1 MNSVFSPKDFRNSV
15 SDLRQ
20 VRRILNRTTLRP
32 KSLRTLKNP
41 SSNRFHS
48 FQMSH
53 RYILP
58 LLAAAALFGA
68 GCNRQKPMTVTTEKA
83 QRRNLTEVVTGSGK
97 LQPVV
102 QVKISSEVAGEI
114 IDLPVKEGQH
124 VHKGDLLVRVRPD
137 LYAAALRSQEA
148 SLKSSQADLLTAEA
162 NARKAEAELK
172 RNEDLFSRQL
182 ISGSLFDEIRTGA
195 EVARANAIASTQR
208 IEMARAS
215 LKRSQEDLAKTIIFS
230 PIDGTVSKLNSEL
243 GERVSGTG
251 MMAGTDIMTVADLT
265 KMEAR
270 VEVGEMDVV
279 LIQPGFKARLDVD
292 SFKDRKFD
300 GQVTQVARS
309 AKTTAGGSQQESTK
323 FEVRIRMADT
333 GLFLPGMSVTADI
346 ETRYRTNVITVPIQA
361 VTTRM
366 PGSTSTEPDP
376 KKTGSTSEEDK
387 GQIEFLAGKKTRNV
401 IKPIEVVFVQET
413 DKAKMLPVK
422 RGISDDS
429 HYEILEGVTEGQ
441 EIITGNFKAV
451 SKELNDGSLVQLE
464 EAKKAKDSKP

>member
-1 MNSVFSPKDFRNSV
+1 MP
-15 SDLRQ
+15 
-20 VRRILNRTTLRP
+20 
-32 KSLRTLKNP
+32 
-41 SSNRFHS
+41 
-48 FQMSH
+48 H
-53 RYILP
+53 RHLLP

-68 GCNRQKPMTVTTEKA
+68 GCNRQKPVTVTTEKA

-97 LQPVV
+97 LQPVM

-114 IDLPVKEGQH
+114 IDLPVKEGQQ
-124 VHKGDLLVRVRPD
+124 VRKGDLLVRVRPD

-148 SLKSSQADLLTAEA
+148 SLKSAQADMMTAEA

-182 ISGSLFDEIRTGA
+182 ISGSLFDEVRTGA
-195 EVARANAIASTQR
+195 EVARANAISSTQR

-215 LKRSQEDLAKTIIFS
+215 LKRSQEDLAKTTIFS
-230 PIDGTVSKLNSEL
+230 PIDGTISKLNSEL

-265 KMEAR
+265 EMEAR
-270 VEVGEMDVV
+270 IEVGEMDVV

-300 GQVTQVARS
+300 GKVTQVARS
-309 AKTTAGGSQQESTK
+309 AKTAAVGTQQESTK
-323 FEVRIRMADT
+323 FEVRIRMADK

-346 ETRYRTNVITVPIQA
+346 ETRYRTNVVTVPIQA
-361 VTTRM
+361 VTTRL
-366 PGSTSTEPDP
+366 PGSSASDPTP
-376 KKTGSTSEEDK
+376 KKAESNPEEDK
-387 GQIEFLAGKKTRNV
+387 AQIEFLAGKKTKDTV
-401 IKPIEVVFVQET
+401 KPVEVVFIKEG

-441 EIITGNFKAV
+441 EVITGNFKAI
-451 SKELNDGSLVQLE
+451 SKELNDGSMVQLE
-464 EAKKAKDSKP
+464 EAKKAKESKP

>member
-1 MNSVFSPKDFRNSV
+1 
-15 SDLRQ
+15 
-20 VRRILNRTTLRP
+20 
-32 KSLRTLKNP
+32 
-41 SSNRFHS
+41 
-48 FQMSH
+48 MSH
-53 RYILP
+53 RHILP

-83 QRRNLTEVVTGSGK
+83 QRRNLTEVMTGSGK
-97 LQPVV
+97 LQPVM

-114 IDLPVKEGQH
+114 IDLPVKEGQQ

-182 ISGSLFDEIRTGA
+182 ISGSLIDEIRTGA

-333 GLFLPGMSVTADI
+333 GLFLPGMSVTAEI

-401 IKPIEVVFVQET
+401 VKPIEVVFVQET

-464 EAKKAKDSKP
+464 EAKKAKDSKH

>member
-1 MNSVFSPKDFRNSV
+1 MP
-15 SDLRQ
+15 
-20 VRRILNRTTLRP
+20 
-32 KSLRTLKNP
+32 
-41 SSNRFHS
+41 
-48 FQMSH
+48 H
-53 RYILP
+53 RHLLP

-68 GCNRQKPMTVTTEKA
+68 GCNRQKPVTVTTEKA

-97 LQPVV
+97 LQPVM

-114 IDLPVKEGQH
+114 IDLPVKEGQQ
-124 VHKGDLLVRVRPD
+124 VRKGDLLVRVRPD

-148 SLKSSQADLLTAEA
+148 SLKSAQADMMTAEA

-195 EVARANAIASTQR
+195 EVARANAISSTQR

-215 LKRSQEDLAKTIIFS
+215 LKRSQEDLAKTTIFS
-230 PIDGTVSKLNSEL
+230 PIDGTISKLNSEL

-265 KMEAR
+265 EMEAR
-270 VEVGEMDVV
+270 IEVGEMDVV

-300 GQVTQVARS
+300 GKVTQVARS
-309 AKTTAGGSQQESTK
+309 AKTAAVGTQQESTK
-323 FEVRIRMADT
+323 FEVRIRMADK

-346 ETRYRTNVITVPIQA
+346 ETRYRTNVVTVPIQA
-361 VTTRM
+361 VTTRL
-366 PGSTSTEPDP
+366 PGSSASDPTP
-376 KKTGSTSEEDK
+376 KKAESNSEEDK
-387 GQIEFLAGKKTRNV
+387 GQIEFLAGKKTKDTV
-401 IKPIEVVFVQET
+401 KPVEVVFIKEG

-441 EIITGNFKAV
+441 EVITGNFKAI
-451 SKELNDGSLVQLE
+451 SKELNDGSMVQFE

>member
-1 MNSVFSPKDFRNSV
+1 
-15 SDLRQ
+15 
-20 VRRILNRTTLRP
+20 
-32 KSLRTLKNP
+32 
-41 SSNRFHS
+41 
-48 FQMSH
+48 MSH
-53 RYILP
+53 RHILP

-83 QRRNLTEVVTGSGK
+83 QRRNLTEVMTGSGK
-97 LQPVV
+97 LQPVM

-114 IDLPVKEGQH
+114 IDLPVKEGQQ

-182 ISGSLFDEIRTGA
+182 ISGSLIDEIRTGA

-401 IKPIEVVFVQET
+401 VKPIEVVFVQET

-464 EAKKAKDSKP
+464 EAKKAKDSKH

>member
-1 MNSVFSPKDFRNSV
+1 MS
-15 SDLRQ
+15 
-20 VRRILNRTTLRP
+20 TTLTH
-32 KSLRTLKNP
+32 LAV
-41 SSNRFHS
+41 
-48 FQMSH
+48 
-53 RYILP
+53 P
-58 LLAAAALFGA
+58 LAVASALMAAALMGT
-68 GCNRQKPMTVTTEKA
+68 GCNRQKPTTVITEKA

-114 IDLPVKEGQH
+114 IDLPVKEGQK
-124 VHKGDLLVRVRPD
+124 VRKGDLLVRVKPD

-148 SLKSSQADLLTAEA
+148 SLKSAQADLLTAEA

-182 ISGSLFDEIRTGA
+182 ISGSLFDEVRTGA

-208 IEMARAS
+208 VEMARAS
-215 LKRSQEDLAKTIIFS
+215 LKRSQEDLAKTTIFS
-230 PIDGTVSKLNSEL
+230 PIDGTISKLNSEL

-265 KMEAR
+265 EMEAR
-270 VEVGEMDVV
+270 IEVGEIDVV
-279 LIQPGFKARLDVD
+279 LIQPQFKARLDVD

-309 AKTTAGGSQQESTK
+309 AKTAAVGTQQESTK
-323 FEVRIRMADT
+323 FEVRIRMADK

-346 ETRYRTNVITVPIQA
+346 ETRYRTNVVTVPIQS
-361 VTTRM
+361 VTTRL
-366 PGSTSTEPDP
+366 PGSSASEPVP
-376 KKTGSTSEEDK
+376 KKTQSNSEEDK
-387 GQIEFLAGKKTRNV
+387 GQIEFLAGKKTKDTV
-401 IKPIEVVFVQET
+401 KPVEVVFIKEG

-429 HYEILEGVTEGQ
+429 HYEILEGVSEGQ

-451 SKELNDGSLVQLE
+451 SKDLNDGTLIQLE
-464 EAKKAKDSKP
+464 EPKKDKATKP

>member
-1 MNSVFSPKDFRNSV
+1 
-15 SDLRQ
+15 
-20 VRRILNRTTLRP
+20 
-32 KSLRTLKNP
+32 
-41 SSNRFHS
+41 
-48 FQMSH
+48 MSH
-53 RYILP
+53 RHILP

-68 GCNRQKPMTVTTEKA
+68 GCNRQKPVTVTTEKA
-83 QRRNLTEVVTGSGK
+83 QRRNLTEVMTGSGK
-97 LQPVV
+97 LQPVM

-114 IDLPVKEGQH
+114 IDLPVKEGQQ

-182 ISGSLFDEIRTGA
+182 ISGSLIDEIRTGA

-309 AKTTAGGSQQESTK
+309 AKTTASGSQQESTK

-376 KKTGSTSEEDK
+376 KKTGSPSEEDK
-387 GQIEFLAGKKTRNV
+387 GQIEFLAGKKARNV
-401 IKPIEVVFVQET
+401 IKPIEVVFIQEI

-441 EIITGNFKAV
+441 DIITGNFKAV

-464 EAKKAKDSKP
+464 EAKKAKDSKH

>member
-1 MNSVFSPKDFRNSV
+1 
-15 SDLRQ
+15 
-20 VRRILNRTTLRP
+20 
-32 KSLRTLKNP
+32 
-41 SSNRFHS
+41 
-48 FQMSH
+48 MSH
-53 RYILP
+53 RHILP

-68 GCNRQKPMTVTTEKA
+68 GCNRQKPMTVTTEKV

-97 LQPVV
+97 LQPVM

-114 IDLPVKEGQH
+114 IDLPVKEGQQ

-195 EVARANAIASTQR
+195 EVARASAIASTQR

-387 GQIEFLAGKKTRNV
+387 GQIEFLAGKKARNV
-401 IKPIEVVFVQET
+401 IKPIEVVFIQEI

-441 EIITGNFKAV
+441 EIITGNFKAI

>member
-1 MNSVFSPKDFRNSV
+1 
-15 SDLRQ
+15 
-20 VRRILNRTTLRP
+20 
-32 KSLRTLKNP
+32 
-41 SSNRFHS
+41 
-48 FQMSH
+48 MSH
-53 RYILP
+53 RHILP

-83 QRRNLTEVVTGSGK
+83 QRRNLTEVMTGSGK
-97 LQPVV
+97 LQPVM

-114 IDLPVKEGQH
+114 IDLPVKEGQQ

-182 ISGSLFDEIRTGA
+182 ISGSLIDEIRTGA

-309 AKTTAGGSQQESTK
+309 AKTTASGSQQESTK

-387 GQIEFLAGKKTRNV
+387 AQIEFLAGKKTRNV
-401 IKPIEVVFVQET
+401 VKPIEVVFVQET

-464 EAKKAKDSKP
+464 EAKKAKDSKH

>member
-1 MNSVFSPKDFRNSV
+1 MPSMLSRPAFPLAVTSV
-15 SDLRQ
+15 L
-20 VRRILNRTTLRP
+20 
-32 KSLRTLKNP
+32 
-41 SSNRFHS
+41 
-48 FQMSH
+48 M
-53 RYILP
+53 
-58 LLAAAALFGA
+58 AAALLGT
-68 GCNRQKPMTVTTEKA
+68 GCNRQKPITVVTENA
-83 QRRNLTEVVTGSGK
+83 QRRNLTELVTGSGK

-114 IDLPVKEGQH
+114 IDLPVKEGQK
-124 VHKGDLLVRVRPD
+124 VRKGDLLVRVKPD
-137 LYAAALRSQEA
+137 LYAAALSSQEA
-148 SLKSSQADLLTAEA
+148 SLKSSQDDLLTAEA

-182 ISGSLFDEIRTGA
+182 ISGSLIDEIRTGA

-401 IKPIEVVFVQET
+401 VKPIEVVFVQET

-464 EAKKAKDSKP
+464 EAKKAKDSKH

>member
-1 MNSVFSPKDFRNSV
+1 
-15 SDLRQ
+15 
-20 VRRILNRTTLRP
+20 
-32 KSLRTLKNP
+32 
-41 SSNRFHS
+41 
-48 FQMSH
+48 
-53 RYILP
+53 
-58 LLAAAALFGA
+58 
-68 GCNRQKPMTVTTEKA
+68 
-83 QRRNLTEVVTGSGK
+83 
-97 LQPVV
+97 
-102 QVKISSEVAGEI
+102 
-114 IDLPVKEGQH
+114 
-124 VHKGDLLVRVRPD
+124 VRPD

-182 ISGSLFDEIRTGA
+182 ISGSLIDEIRTGA

-401 IKPIEVVFVQET
+401 VKPIEVVFVQET

-464 EAKKAKDSKP
+464 EAKKAKDSKH

>member
-1 MNSVFSPKDFRNSV
+1 
-15 SDLRQ
+15 
-20 VRRILNRTTLRP
+20 
-32 KSLRTLKNP
+32 
-41 SSNRFHS
+41 
-48 FQMSH
+48 MSH
-53 RYILP
+53 RHTLP

-83 QRRNLTEVVTGSGK
+83 QRRNLTEVMTGSGK
-97 LQPVV
+97 LQPVM

-114 IDLPVKEGQH
+114 IDLPVKEGQQ

-413 DKAKMLPVK
+413 GKAKMFPVK

-429 HYEILEGVTEGQ
+429 HYEILEGLTEGQ
-441 EIITGNFKAV
+441 EIITGNFKAI
-451 SKELNDGSLVQLE
+451 SKELNDGSLIQLE
-464 EAKKAKDSKP
+464 EAKKAKDSKH

>member
-1 MNSVFSPKDFRNSV
+1 
-15 SDLRQ
+15 
-20 VRRILNRTTLRP
+20 
-32 KSLRTLKNP
+32 
-41 SSNRFHS
+41 
-48 FQMSH
+48 MSH
-53 RYILP
+53 RHTLP

-83 QRRNLTEVVTGSGK
+83 QRRNLTEVMTGSGK
-97 LQPVV
+97 LQPVM

-114 IDLPVKEGQH
+114 IDLPVKEGQQ

-401 IKPIEVVFVQET
+401 VKPIEVVFVQET
-413 DKAKMLPVK
+413 GKAKMFPVK

>member
-1 MNSVFSPKDFRNSV
+1 MP
-15 SDLRQ
+15 
-20 VRRILNRTTLRP
+20 
-32 KSLRTLKNP
+32 
-41 SSNRFHS
+41 
-48 FQMSH
+48 H
-53 RYILP
+53 RHLLP

-68 GCNRQKPMTVTTEKA
+68 GCNRQKPVTVTTEKA

-97 LQPVV
+97 LQPVM

-114 IDLPVKEGQH
+114 IDLPVKEGQQ
-124 VHKGDLLVRVRPD
+124 VRKGDLLVRVRPD
-137 LYAAALRSQEA
+137 LYSAALRSQEA
-148 SLKSSQADLLTAEA
+148 SLKSAQADMMTAEA

-195 EVARANAIASTQR
+195 EVARANAISSTQR

-215 LKRSQEDLAKTIIFS
+215 LKRSQEDLAKTTIFS
-230 PIDGTVSKLNSEL
+230 PIDGTISKLNSEL

-265 KMEAR
+265 EMEAR
-270 VEVGEMDVV
+270 IEVGEMDVV

-300 GQVTQVARS
+300 GKVTQVARS
-309 AKTTAGGSQQESTK
+309 AKTAAVGTQQESTK
-323 FEVRIRMADT
+323 FEVRIRMADK

-346 ETRYRTNVITVPIQA
+346 ETRYRTNVVTVPIQT
-361 VTTRM
+361 VTTRL
-366 PGSTSTEPDP
+366 PGSSASDPTP
-376 KKTGSTSEEDK
+376 KKAESNSEEDK
-387 GQIEFLAGKKTRNV
+387 GQIEFLAGKKTKDTV
-401 IKPIEVVFVQET
+401 KPVEVVFIKEG

-441 EIITGNFKAV
+441 EVITGNFKAI
-451 SKELNDGSLVQLE
+451 SKELNDGSMVQFE

>member
-1 MNSVFSPKDFRNSV
+1 
-15 SDLRQ
+15 
-20 VRRILNRTTLRP
+20 
-32 KSLRTLKNP
+32 
-41 SSNRFHS
+41 
-48 FQMSH
+48 MSH
-53 RYILP
+53 RHILP

-68 GCNRQKPMTVTTEKA
+68 GCNRQKPMTVTTEKV

-114 IDLPVKEGQH
+114 IDLPVKEGQQ
-124 VHKGDLLVRVRPD
+124 VHKGDLLVRVKPD

-195 EVARANAIASTQR
+195 EVARASAIASTQR

-346 ETRYRTNVITVPIQA
+346 ETRYRTNVITVPIQT

-387 GQIEFLAGKKTRNV
+387 GQIEFLAGKKTHNV

-413 DKAKMLPVK
+413 GKAKMLPVK

-441 EIITGNFKAV
+441 EIITGNFKAI

>member
-1 MNSVFSPKDFRNSV
+1 MS
-15 SDLRQ
+15 
-20 VRRILNRTTLRP
+20 TTLTH
-32 KSLRTLKNP
+32 LAV
-41 SSNRFHS
+41 
-48 FQMSH
+48 
-53 RYILP
+53 P
-58 LLAAAALFGA
+58 LAVASALMAAALMGT
-68 GCNRQKPMTVTTEKA
+68 GCNRQKPTTVITEKA

-114 IDLPVKEGQH
+114 IDLPVKEGQK
-124 VHKGDLLVRVRPD
+124 VRKGDLLVRVKPD

-148 SLKSSQADLLTAEA
+148 SLKSAQADLLTAEA

-182 ISGSLFDEIRTGA
+182 ISGSLFDEVRTGA

-208 IEMARAS
+208 VEMARAS
-215 LKRSQEDLAKTIIFS
+215 LKRSQEDLAKTTIFS
-230 PIDGTVSKLNSEL
+230 PIDGTISKLNSEL

-265 KMEAR
+265 EMEAR
-270 VEVGEMDVV
+270 IEVGEIDVV
-279 LIQPGFKARLDVD
+279 LIQPQFKARLDVD

-309 AKTTAGGSQQESTK
+309 AKTAAVGTQQESTK
-323 FEVRIRMADT
+323 FEVRIRMADK

-346 ETRYRTNVITVPIQA
+346 ETRYRTNVVTVPIQS
-361 VTTRM
+361 VTTRL
-366 PGSTSTEPDP
+366 PGSSASEPVP
-376 KKTGSTSEEDK
+376 KKTQSNSEEDK
-387 GQIEFLAGKKTRNV
+387 GQIEFLAGKKTKDTV
-401 IKPIEVVFVQET
+401 KPVEVVFIKEG

-429 HYEILEGVTEGQ
+429 HYEILEGVSEGQ

-451 SKELNDGSLVQLE
+451 SKELNDGTLIQLE
-464 EAKKAKDSKP
+464 EAKKDKATKP

>member
-1 MNSVFSPKDFRNSV
+1 M
-15 SDLRQ
+15 
-20 VRRILNRTTLRP
+20 
-32 KSLRTLKNP
+32 
-41 SSNRFHS
+41 
-48 FQMSH
+48 
-53 RYILP
+53 
-58 LLAAAALFGA
+58 
-68 GCNRQKPMTVTTEKA
+68 
-83 QRRNLTEVVTGSGK
+83 TGSGK

-114 IDLPVKEGQH
+114 IDLPVKEGQQ
-124 VHKGDLLVRVRPD
+124 VHKGDLLVRVKPD

-195 EVARANAIASTQR
+195 EVARASAIASTQR

-464 EAKKAKDSKP
+464 EAKKAKDSKH

>member
-1 MNSVFSPKDFRNSV
+1 MME
-15 SDLRQ
+15 
-20 VRRILNRTTLRP
+20 RTTF
-32 KSLRTLKNP
+32 RTQPPKNP
-41 SSNRFHS
+41 QSNRLPS
-48 FQMSH
+48 FQMPH
-53 RYILP
+53 RHLLP

-68 GCNRQKPMTVTTEKA
+68 GCNRQKPVTVTTEKA

-97 LQPVV
+97 LQPVM

-114 IDLPVKEGQH
+114 IDLPVKEGQQ
-124 VHKGDLLVRVRPD
+124 VRKGDLLVRVRPD
-137 LYAAALRSQEA
+137 LYSAALRSQEA
-148 SLKSSQADLLTAEA
+148 SLKSAQADMMTAEA

-195 EVARANAIASTQR
+195 EVARANAISSTQR

-215 LKRSQEDLAKTIIFS
+215 LKRSQEDLAKTTIFS
-230 PIDGTVSKLNSEL
+230 PIDGTISKLNSEL

-265 KMEAR
+265 EMEAR
-270 VEVGEMDVV
+270 IEVGEMDVV

-300 GQVTQVARS
+300 GKVTQVARS
-309 AKTTAGGSQQESTK
+309 AKTAAVGTQQESTK
-323 FEVRIRMADT
+323 FEVRIRMADK

-346 ETRYRTNVITVPIQA
+346 ETRYRTNVVTVPIQA
-361 VTTRM
+361 VTTRL
-366 PGSTSTEPDP
+366 PGSSASDPTP
-376 KKTGSTSEEDK
+376 KKAESNSEEDK
-387 GQIEFLAGKKTRNV
+387 GQIEFLAGKKTKDTV
-401 IKPIEVVFVQET
+401 KPVEVVFIKEG

-441 EIITGNFKAV
+441 EVITGNFKAI
-451 SKELNDGSLVQLE
+451 SKELNDGSMVQFE

>member
-1 MNSVFSPKDFRNSV
+1 
-15 SDLRQ
+15 
-20 VRRILNRTTLRP
+20 
-32 KSLRTLKNP
+32 
-41 SSNRFHS
+41 
-48 FQMSH
+48 MSH
-53 RYILP
+53 RHILP

-83 QRRNLTEVVTGSGK
+83 QRRNLTEVITGSGK
-97 LQPVV
+97 LQPVM

-114 IDLPVKEGQH
+114 IDLPVKEGQQ

-182 ISGSLFDEIRTGA
+182 ISGSLIDEIRTGA

-309 AKTTAGGSQQESTK
+309 AKTTASGSQQESTK

-401 IKPIEVVFVQET
+401 VKPIEVVFVQET

-464 EAKKAKDSKP
+464 EAKKAKDSKH

>member
-1 MNSVFSPKDFRNSV
+1 
-15 SDLRQ
+15 
-20 VRRILNRTTLRP
+20 
-32 KSLRTLKNP
+32 
-41 SSNRFHS
+41 
-48 FQMSH
+48 MSH
-53 RYILP
+53 RHTLP

-83 QRRNLTEVVTGSGK
+83 QRRNLTEVMTGSGK
-97 LQPVV
+97 LQPVM

-114 IDLPVKEGQH
+114 IDLPVKEGQQ

-387 GQIEFLAGKKTRNV
+387 GQIEFLADKKTRNV

-413 DKAKMLPVK
+413 GKAKMFPVK

-429 HYEILEGVTEGQ
+429 HYEILEGLTEGQ
-441 EIITGNFKAV
+441 EIITGNFKAI
-451 SKELNDGSLVQLE
+451 SKELNDGSLIQLE

>member
-1 MNSVFSPKDFRNSV
+1 MS
-15 SDLRQ
+15 
-20 VRRILNRTTLRP
+20 TTLTH
-32 KSLRTLKNP
+32 LAV
-41 SSNRFHS
+41 
-48 FQMSH
+48 
-53 RYILP
+53 P
-58 LLAAAALFGA
+58 LAVASALMAAALMGT
-68 GCNRQKPMTVTTEKA
+68 GCNRQKPTTVITEKA

-114 IDLPVKEGQH
+114 IDLPVKEGQK
-124 VHKGDLLVRVRPD
+124 VRKGDLLVRVKPD

-148 SLKSSQADLLTAEA
+148 SLKSAQADLLTAEA

-182 ISGSLFDEIRTGA
+182 ISGSLFDEVRTGA

-208 IEMARAS
+208 VEMARAS
-215 LKRSQEDLAKTIIFS
+215 LKRSQEDLAKTTIFS
-230 PIDGTVSKLNSEL
+230 PIDGTISKLNSEL

-265 KMEAR
+265 EMEAR
-270 VEVGEMDVV
+270 IEVGEIDVV
-279 LIQPGFKARLDVD
+279 LIQPQFKARLDVD

-309 AKTTAGGSQQESTK
+309 AKTAAVGTQQESTK
-323 FEVRIRMADT
+323 FEVRIRMADK

-346 ETRYRTNVITVPIQA
+346 ETRYRTNVVTVPIQS
-361 VTTRM
+361 VTTRL
-366 PGSTSTEPDP
+366 PGSSASEPVP
-376 KKTGSTSEEDK
+376 KKTQSNSEEDK
-387 GQIEFLAGKKTRNV
+387 GQIEFLAGKKTKDTV
-401 IKPIEVVFVQET
+401 KPVEVVFIKEG

-429 HYEILEGVTEGQ
+429 HYEILEGVSEGQ

-451 SKELNDGSLVQLE
+451 SKELNDGTLVQLE
-464 EAKKAKDSKP
+464 EAKKDKATKP

>member
-1 MNSVFSPKDFRNSV
+1 
-15 SDLRQ
+15 
-20 VRRILNRTTLRP
+20 
-32 KSLRTLKNP
+32 
-41 SSNRFHS
+41 
-48 FQMSH
+48 MSH
-53 RYILP
+53 RHILP
-58 LLAAAALFGA
+58 LLAAAALFGT
-68 GCNRQKPMTVTTEKA
+68 GCNRQKPMTVTTEKV

-114 IDLPVKEGQH
+114 IDLPVKEGQQ
-124 VHKGDLLVRVRPD
+124 VHKGDLLVRVKPD

-195 EVARANAIASTQR
+195 EVARASAIASTQR

-366 PGSTSTEPDP
+366 AGSTSTEPDP

-413 DKAKMLPVK
+413 GKAKMLPVK

-441 EIITGNFKAV
+441 EIITGNFKAI
-451 SKELNDGSLVQLE
+451 SKELNDGSLIQLE

>member
-1 MNSVFSPKDFRNSV
+1 
-15 SDLRQ
+15 
-20 VRRILNRTTLRP
+20 
-32 KSLRTLKNP
+32 
-41 SSNRFHS
+41 
-48 FQMSH
+48 MSH
-53 RYILP
+53 RHILP

-68 GCNRQKPMTVTTEKA
+68 GCNRQKPMTVTTEKV

-97 LQPVV
+97 LQPVM

-114 IDLPVKEGQH
+114 IDLPVKEGQQ

-195 EVARANAIASTQR
+195 EVARASAIASTQR

-366 PGSTSTEPDP
+366 AGSTSTEPDP

-413 DKAKMLPVK
+413 GKAKMLPVK

-429 HYEILEGVTEGQ
+429 HYEILEGLTEGQ
-441 EIITGNFKAV
+441 EIITGNFKAI
-451 SKELNDGSLVQLE
+451 SKELNDGSLIQLE

>member
-1 MNSVFSPKDFRNSV
+1 
-15 SDLRQ
+15 
-20 VRRILNRTTLRP
+20 
-32 KSLRTLKNP
+32 
-41 SSNRFHS
+41 
-48 FQMSH
+48 MSH
-53 RYILP
+53 RHILP

-83 QRRNLTEVVTGSGK
+83 QRRNLTEVMTGSGK
-97 LQPVV
+97 LQPVM

-114 IDLPVKEGQH
+114 IDLPVKEGQQ

-182 ISGSLFDEIRTGA
+182 ISGSLIDEIRTGA

-309 AKTTAGGSQQESTK
+309 AKTTASGSQQESTK

-401 IKPIEVVFVQET
+401 VKPIEVVFVQET

-441 EIITGNFKAV
+441 DIITGNFKAV

-464 EAKKAKDSKP
+464 EAKKAKDSKH

>member
-1 MNSVFSPKDFRNSV
+1 
-15 SDLRQ
+15 
-20 VRRILNRTTLRP
+20 
-32 KSLRTLKNP
+32 
-41 SSNRFHS
+41 
-48 FQMSH
+48 MSH
-53 RYILP
+53 RHILP

-83 QRRNLTEVVTGSGK
+83 QRRNLTEVMTGSGK
-97 LQPVV
+97 LQPVM

-114 IDLPVKEGQH
+114 IDLPVKEGQQ

-182 ISGSLFDEIRTGA
+182 ISGSLIDEIRTGA

-309 AKTTAGGSQQESTK
+309 AKTTASGSQQESTK

-366 PGSTSTEPDP
+366 AGSTSTEPDP

-401 IKPIEVVFVQET
+401 VKPIEVVFVQET

-464 EAKKAKDSKP
+464 EAKKAKDSKH

>member
-1 MNSVFSPKDFRNSV
+1 
-15 SDLRQ
+15 
-20 VRRILNRTTLRP
+20 
-32 KSLRTLKNP
+32 
-41 SSNRFHS
+41 
-48 FQMSH
+48 MSH
-53 RYILP
+53 RHILP
-58 LLAAAALFGA
+58 LLAAAALFGT
-68 GCNRQKPMTVTTEKA
+68 GCNRQKPMTVTTEKV

-114 IDLPVKEGQH
+114 IDLPVKEGQQ
-124 VHKGDLLVRVRPD
+124 VHKGDLLVRVKPD

-195 EVARANAIASTQR
+195 EVARASAIASTQR

-387 GQIEFLAGKKTRNV
+387 GQIEFLAGKKTHNV

-413 DKAKMLPVK
+413 GKAKMLPVK

-441 EIITGNFKAV
+441 EIITGNFKAI

>member
-1 MNSVFSPKDFRNSV
+1 
-15 SDLRQ
+15 
-20 VRRILNRTTLRP
+20 
-32 KSLRTLKNP
+32 
-41 SSNRFHS
+41 
-48 FQMSH
+48 
-53 RYILP
+53 

-68 GCNRQKPMTVTTEKA
+68 GCNRQKPVTVTTEKA
-83 QRRNLTEVVTGSGK
+83 QRRNLTEVMTGSGK
-97 LQPVV
+97 LQPVM

-114 IDLPVKEGQH
+114 IDLPVKEGQQ

-182 ISGSLFDEIRTGA
+182 ISGSLIDEIRTGA

-346 ETRYRTNVITVPIQA
+346 ETRYRTNVITVPIQS

-366 PGSTSTEPDP
+366 AGSTSTEPDP

-387 GQIEFLAGKKTRNV
+387 AQIEFLAGKKTRNV
-401 IKPIEVVFVQET
+401 VKPIEVVFVQET

-464 EAKKAKDSKP
+464 EAKKAKDSKH

>member
-1 MNSVFSPKDFRNSV
+1 
-15 SDLRQ
+15 
-20 VRRILNRTTLRP
+20 
-32 KSLRTLKNP
+32 
-41 SSNRFHS
+41 
-48 FQMSH
+48 MSH
-53 RYILP
+53 RHILP

-68 GCNRQKPMTVTTEKA
+68 GCNRQKPVTVTTEKA
-83 QRRNLTEVVTGSGK
+83 QRRNLTEVMTGSGK
-97 LQPVV
+97 LQPVM

-114 IDLPVKEGQH
+114 IDLPVKEGQQ

-182 ISGSLFDEIRTGA
+182 ISGSLIDEIRTGA

-401 IKPIEVVFVQET
+401 VKPIEVVFVQET

-464 EAKKAKDSKP
+464 EAKKAKDSKH

>member
-1 MNSVFSPKDFRNSV
+1 MP
-15 SDLRQ
+15 
-20 VRRILNRTTLRP
+20 
-32 KSLRTLKNP
+32 
-41 SSNRFHS
+41 
-48 FQMSH
+48 H
-53 RYILP
+53 RHLLP

-68 GCNRQKPMTVTTEKA
+68 GCNRQKPVTVTTEKA

-97 LQPVV
+97 LQPVM

-114 IDLPVKEGQH
+114 IDLPVKEGQQ
-124 VHKGDLLVRVRPD
+124 VRKGDLLVRVRPD

-148 SLKSSQADLLTAEA
+148 SLKSAQADMMTAEA

-195 EVARANAIASTQR
+195 EVARANAISSTQR

-215 LKRSQEDLAKTIIFS
+215 LKRSQEDLAKTTIFS
-230 PIDGTVSKLNSEL
+230 PIDGTISKLNSEL

-265 KMEAR
+265 EMEAR
-270 VEVGEMDVV
+270 IEVGEMDVV

-300 GQVTQVARS
+300 GKVTQVARS
-309 AKTTAGGSQQESTK
+309 AKTAAVGTQQESTK
-323 FEVRIRMADT
+323 FEVRIRMADK

-346 ETRYRTNVITVPIQA
+346 ETRYRTNVVTVPIQA
-361 VTTRM
+361 VTTRL
-366 PGSTSTEPDP
+366 PGSSASDPTP
-376 KKTGSTSEEDK
+376 KKAESNSEEDK
-387 GQIEFLAGKKTRNV
+387 AQIEFLAGKKTKDTV
-401 IKPIEVVFVQET
+401 KPVEVVFIKEG

-429 HYEILEGVTEGQ
+429 HYEILEGMTEGQ
-441 EIITGNFKAV
+441 EVITGNFKAI
-451 SKELNDGSLVQLE
+451 SKELNDGSMVQLE
-464 EAKKAKDSKP
+464 EAKKAKESKP